1 MDERLIVGFDSADD
15 AAVFKVSDD
24 IALIQ
29 TLDFFP
35 TMVPDP
41 YIFGK
46 VAAANAL
53 SDVYAMG
60 GTPITAMNIV
70 AFPQDG
76 DMEML
81 AEIMRGGAEVVA
93 DAKCVL
99 AGGHSISDATPKYGL
114 SVTGLVH
121 PDKVIMNNST
131 QAGDVL
137 ITTKPLGSGIV
148 TGAYRN
154 DKASHE
160 AYEEAIKWMTTLN
173 RDAGEVMLEYPV
185 SSATDV
191 TGFGLLGHLHEM
203 MRPDITAI
211 IYADQLPYIEEAFT
225 LGEQG
230 VVTGGSK
237 RNRKFLANALRFD
250 DVEKPYQ
257 ELLLDPQTSGG
268 LLMSVP
274 KSYADEVT
282 AALKSRGVPA
292 AVIGEV
298 IERKDIE
305 MIVKPSK

>member
-148 TGAYRN
+148 TVSYT
-154 DKASHE
+154 HL
-160 AYEEAIKWMTTLN
+160 TLPTN
-173 RDAGEVMLEYPV
+173 REV
-185 SSATDV
+185 
-191 TGFGLLGHLHEM
+191 
-203 MRPDITAI
+203 
-211 IYADQLPYIEEAFT
+211 
-225 LGEQG
+225 
-230 VVTGGSK
+230 
-237 RNRKFLANALRFD
+237 
-250 DVEKPYQ
+250 
-257 ELLLDPQTSGG
+257 
-268 LLMSVP
+268 
-274 KSYADEVT
+274 
-282 AALKSRGVPA
+282 
-292 AVIGEV
+292 
-298 IERKDIE
+298 
-305 MIVKPSK
+305 